1 MTKRDIGDIVSTDKN
16 KADENKSRKER
27 IMTTVNFVY
36 YLNQCHLV
44 SSLESPRHLTCEV
57 IISMIYGRFLT
68 LSDKMIQLEY
78 FRV

>member
-1 MTKRDIGDIVSTDKN
+1 MIFSNNRLGKFIRNGRLDLNLTQEQLAEK
-16 KADENKSRKER
+16 
-27 IMTTVNFVY
+27 
-36 YLNQCHLV
+36 LNQCHLV